1 MAKYP
6 FVVGLRTARPVG
18 RIEKW
23 LLVHCRGRWHVRLE
37 EIAADLSHKYLIVS
51 FELAADRAAFR
62 QSFAKANAAAQA
74 AAEAAEA
81 AAEAQPAEAAPV
93 AVADGK
99 DTAAA

>member
-51 FELAADRAAFR
+51 FEH
-62 QSFAKANAAAQA
+62 AAAQA
-74 AAEAAEA
+74 AADVAAEA
-81 AAEAQPAEAAPV
+81 AAEAQPAEGAPV

>member
-6 FVVGLRTARPVG
+6 FVVGLRTARPVD

-23 LLVHCRGRWHVRLE
+23 LLGNCRGKWHVRLE

-51 FELAADRAAFR
+51 FEMAEDRVAFR
-62 QSFAKANAAAQA
+62 QAFAKANAAAQA
-74 AAEAAEA
+74 AAD
-81 AAEAQPAEAAPV
+81 AAEAQAP
-93 AVADGK
+93 DGE

>member
-6 FVVGLRTARPVG
+6 FMVGLRTARPVG

-23 LLVHCRGRWHVRLE
+23 LLDHSRGKWHVRLE

-51 FELAADRAAFR
+51 FELAEDRVAFR
-62 QSFAKANAAAQA
+62 QAFAKANAAAEA

-81 AAEAQPAEAAPV
+81 QEAPGGE
-93 AVADGK
+93 DN
-99 DTAAA
+99 AAA

>member
-51 FELAADRAAFR
+51 FELATDRVAFR

-74 AAEAAEA
+74 AAEAQP
-81 AAEAQPAEAAPV
+81 AEAQPAEAQPAE
-93 AVADGK
+93 VADGK